1 MSNFDDAVHLPK
13 EQSLPRWIAPW
24 LALLPPLYVISPLA
38 LLGLP
43 YLKNLPNTARWVL
56 GFYALSQQLPA
67 LLAPEPLLAS
77 ALALLRTLLM
87 FGLMGVGVA
96 LGESRRL
103 WPLALGIGAVLL
115 TALGYSALGGVDFLI
130 SRMAHPYMT
139 PITLG
144 LAGAFGLWLSLFLPG
159 KLLWR
164 VPLGLGALGVLLLSG
179 SRGPLAAALVGSLAG
194 LLVVRGRRT
203 AVALVMGAALLLAGF
218 YVGDRLGSA
227 AVSRLGSADT
237 TGRDL
242 VWSDTLSIIQAYP
255 TAGVGSYGLGRYLAP
270 PGNTCT
276 LFPDA
281 EGAVQACTEW
291 IEKLGS
297 PWLIA
302 HNAALQQLAET
313 GPLGLLGLFALLA
326 VGVAA
331 AWQNRKRSA
340 LAWAILTGLL
350 VATINDNTLLVP
362 SPFFA
367 ELFWVVLGMQLV
379 HLRELNLAGG
389 LVGAALALA
398 LSLPIWG
405 GVFGKT
411 EPLDGSISFLNAPAR
426 VKSAKDY
433 MVYVQ
438 FSVPP
443 GEYRVSL
450 RTCTEFCQTI
460 QTLKFMGAEK
470 DGPILTLRGDVLD
483 KPKQS
488 LELKLLTGGSS
499 LSLRP
504 LGVRTWKLE
513 LAGGQP

>member
-43 YLKNLPNTARWVL
+43 HLKNLPDTALWVL

-67 LLAPEPLLAS
+67 LLAPEPVLAS
-77 ALALLRTLLM
+77 ALALSRTLLM

-96 LGESRRL
+96 LGESKRL
-103 WPLALGIGAVLL
+103 WPLALGIGAVLV
-115 TALGYSALGGVDFLI
+115 TALGYSAVESVDFLV
-130 SRMAHPYMT
+130 SRLAHPYMT

-144 LAGAFGLWLSLFLPG
+144 LAGAFSLWLALFLPG
-159 KLLWR
+159 KMLWR
-164 VPLGLGALGVLLLSG
+164 VPLSLGALGVLLLSG
-179 SRGPLAAALVGSLAG
+179 SRGPLAAALVGSVVGLMIVRGHRVAIG
-194 LLVVRGRRT
+194 LLLGSS
-203 AVALVMGAALLLAGF
+203 LLLAGF
-218 YVGDRLGSA
+218 HVGDRLGFA

-237 TGRDL
+237 TGRDI
-242 VWSDTLSIIQAYP
+242 VWADTLSIIQAYP
-255 TAGVGSYGLGRYLAP
+255 TAGVGSYRLGRYLAP

-276 LFPDA
+276 LFPDV
-281 EGAVQACTEW
+281 EGAVQVCPEW
-291 IEKLGS
+291 IEKLGT

-313 GPLGLLGLFALLA
+313 GPLGLLGLFVLLA
-326 VGVAA
+326 GGVAA
-331 AWQNRKRSA
+331 AWQNPKRSA

-367 ELFWVVLGMQLV
+367 ELFWLVLGMQLV
-379 HLRELNLAGG
+379 HLRGLNLAGG
-389 LVGAALALA
+389 LVGAGLALA

-405 GVFGKT
+405 GLFGKT
-411 EPLDGSISFLNAPAR
+411 ENLNGSISFLNAPAQA
-426 VKSAKDY
+426 KSAKDY

-443 GEYRVSL
+443 GDYRVSL
-450 RTCTEFCQTI
+450 STCPTYCQTI
-460 QTLKFMGAEK
+460 QTLKFKGAEK

-483 KPKQS
+483 RPKQR

-499 LSLRP
+499 LGLRP
-504 LGVRTWKLE
+504 LGLKTWELE
-513 LAGGQP
+513 VAGGQP